1 MVLGALLDIGLPL
14 PELRRALGTLSLN
27 AESVTTERVL
37 RSGVSAT
44 KFRFQESA
52 AAHTHGHHHHHHD
65 HDHEH
70 GHTHDHVHH
79 HDHVHDHEHDH
90 DRSGAPAPS
99 ADPSTGSGSSRA
111 SSRDERRAPNH
122 DHHSLK
128 EIAAAIEQSGLS
140 RDGKDRAIHL
150 FRRLADAEAAIHDAP
165 VERVHL
171 HEVGAID
178 SIVDIVGTV
187 FGLEWLGASK
197 VISSPVNVGSGV
209 VHCEHGVFPVP
220 APATARLLQGAPI
233 YSGTVAS
240 ELTTPT
246 GALIVTSYA
255 TSYGPLPL
263 MKVGQIGYGAGDKD
277 FKGHPNVFRLFVGDT
292 EDDLAAE
299 TIVEMQ
305 CEIDDMNPQLFGPLM
320 DRLYEGGAL
329 DVFYAPVQMK
339 KNRPGTLVTVLSKPE
354 HRPEML
360 GVLFSETTTIGVR
373 YREMLR
379 ECLEREMVTIETPVG
394 RIRFKVARREGQIL
408 NAAPE
413 FDDCVRAA
421 ADERLPIKEV
431 QALAVKAWL
440 DRKLG
445 G

>member
-1 MVLGALLDIGLPL
+1 M
-14 PELRRALGTLSLN
+14 
-27 AESVTTERVL
+27 
-37 RSGVSAT
+37 
-44 KFRFQESA
+44 
-52 AAHTHGHHHHHHD
+52 
-65 HDHEH
+65 
-70 GHTHDHVHH
+70 
-79 HDHVHDHEHDH
+79 
-90 DRSGAPAPS
+90 
-99 ADPSTGSGSSRA
+99 
-111 SSRDERRAPNH
+111 
-122 DHHSLK
+122 
-128 EIAAAIEQSGLS
+128 
-140 RDGKDRAIHL
+140 
-150 FRRLADAEAAIHDAP
+150 P

-171 HEVGAID
+171 HEVGALD

-197 VISSPVNVGSGV
+197 VVSSPVNVGSGV

-233 YSGTVAS
+233 YSGAVAS

-263 MKVGQIGYGAGDKD
+263 MKVGHIGYGAGDKD
-277 FKGHPNVFRLFVGDT
+277 FKGHPNVFRLLVGETD
-292 EDDLAAE
+292 DDLAAE
-299 TIVEMQ
+299 AIVEIQ

-320 DRLYEGGAL
+320 DRLYEAGAL

-354 HRPEML
+354 RRPEIL
-360 GVLFSETTTIGVR
+360 AVLFSETTTIGVR

-394 RIRFKVARREGQIL
+394 RIRFKVARRGGQIL

-413 FDDCVRAA
+413 FDDCIRAA
-421 ADERLPIKEV
+421 SDARLPVKEV
-431 QALAVKAWL
+431 QALALKAWL

>member
-1 MVLGALLDIGLPL
+1 MI
-14 PELRRALGTLSLN
+14 
-27 AESVTTERVL
+27 TTTFTITNTI
-37 RSGVSAT
+37 A
-44 KFRFQESA
+44 
-52 AAHTHGHHHHHHD
+52 D
-65 HDHEH
+65 H
-70 GHTHDHVHH
+70 
-79 HDHVHDHEHDH
+79 
-90 DRSGAPAPS
+90 

-111 SSRDERRAPNH
+111 SSRDERRAPSH

-150 FRRLADAEAAIHDAP
+150 FRRLADAEAAIHDMP

-171 HEVGAID
+171 HEVGALD

-197 VISSPVNVGSGV
+197 VVSSPVNVGSGV

-233 YSGTVAS
+233 YSGAVAS

-263 MKVGQIGYGAGDKD
+263 MRVGHIGYGAGDKD
-277 FKGHPNVFRLFVGDT
+277 FKGHPNVFRLLVGETD
-292 EDDLAAE
+292 DDLAAE
-299 TIVEMQ
+299 AIVEIQ

-320 DRLYEGGAL
+320 DRLYEAGAL

-354 HRPEML
+354 RRPEIL

-413 FDDCVRAA
+413 FDDCIRAA
-421 ADERLPIKEV
+421 ADARLPVKEV
-431 QALAVKAWL
+431 QALALKAWL